1 MAFLQNIMKQMLDF
15 IYSYTNSYG
24 IAIILLTVFIKLLLM
39 PLSFKQFNSIKKMQE
54 IAPEQEKLQKKY
66 KNDKEKLNEELIKLY
81 QKNGINPMG
90 GCLPLLIQFPFIIAL
105 FRVFQSYDFSNA
117 SFLWIK
123 DLGSPDALYI
133 LPILAALTTYL
144 STKISTPKEAKN
156 QNSSMMIIMPLMIGW
171 MSLRFPS
178 GLAIYWVVSNLF
190 QMLQQFLI
198 MRSPVPAKED
208 VK

>member
-1 MAFLQNIMKQMLDF
+1 MSFLQDTMKQMLDF
-15 IYSYTNSYG
+15 IYTYTNSYG
-24 IAIILLTVFIKLLLM
+24 VAIILLTVLIKLLLM
-39 PLSFKQFNSIKKMQE
+39 PLSFKQFNSIKKMQQ

-81 QKNGINPMG
+81 QKNNINPMG

-123 DLGSPDALYI
+123 DLGAPDSLYI
-133 LPILAALTTYL
+133 LPILAAVTTFL

-156 QNSSMMIIMPLMIGW
+156 QNSSMLIIMPIMIGW
-171 MSLRFPS
+171 MAMKFPA
-178 GLAIYWVVSNLF
+178 GLAIYWVVSNIF
-190 QMLQQFLI
+190 QMVQQFLI